1 MPLPE
6 IPECVTDRDNMK
18 PTDQAGFIAKWP
30 FGCAS
35 TCDDIDFVA
44 MGYTASEAAQ
54 YAGS

>member
-6 IPECVTDRDNMK
+6 IPECVTDRDTMK